1 MSNLKAEAEVAKT
14 GATISGFAIA
24 GVLVAILVLVGIAIY
39 ISFPGVNN
47 HFLGLVAIGFLG
59 LIVSV
64 LAVVVQSMSRDPA
77 ISRAASAGS
86 FWFGVAVLLGAGLVS
101 PDGAFHG
108 GSCPANG
115 TGGAACQVTF
125 DSIRLVYIIIILFIA
140 VAGLLYMRWQLQG
153 RASDLTRASNRAAWR
168 AKTGVTTG
176 ATGAPSANDPR
187 SNPPAR

>member
-1 MSNLKAEAEVAKT
+1 MSNLKAEMETAKT
-14 GATISGFAIA
+14 GASLSGYAIA
-24 GVLVAILVLVGIAIY
+24 GILIAILVLVGIAIY
-39 ISFPGVNN
+39 LSFPAVNN
-47 HFLGLVAIGFLG
+47 HFLGLLAIGFLG

-64 LAVVVQSMSRDPA
+64 LAVVVQAMSRDPA
-77 ISRAASAGS
+77 ISRAASAGA

-108 GSCPANG
+108 GSCPPSN

-125 DSIRLVYIIIILFIA
+125 DSIRLVYLVFVLFIA

-153 RASDLTRASNRAAWR
+153 RASDLSRESNRASWR

-187 SNPPAR
+187 SNPPTR